1 MDSAF
6 RCDPM
11 RRTLAITALFISATT
26 ARAQTGID
34 LSQARAYFTE
44 LSQLDSIDGGKLWG
58 RRVAGPMMFADPAS
72 RTVVANQADAKG
84 LLRLENGLWIGKLP
98 PEISVANTAQNV
110 GGRIFSMIIWPL
122 TDSKY
127 ARGRLLMHESFHRI
141 QDSLALPAFNPGNAH
156 MVSAESRIWTRLEW
170 RALTEAL
177 LHTGAARKQALT
189 DALTFRARR
198 SSSAPAAKEEERQL
212 ELNEGLAEYT
222 GLVLS
227 GLPKSAL
234 HDRVAVQLAQA
245 ESGESFSRSFAY
257 ASGPAYGLLL
267 DDTGHAWRKRLSSSS
282 DISTLAQNAYGITAL
297 DSRNADKLVSR
308 YIGERMVADER
319 AKETKRLAR
328 ENQLRAMFTSGARLT
343 LPNAGAFS
351 FSFNPNAVLPIQSL
365 GTVYEGARITDAWGI
380 LDADNGTVLITRD
393 GAGNPG
399 SAIVAHPTIDGGTV
413 KGDGWKLELSPGW
426 SLEQGPGGAFAVV
439 KKN

>member
-1 MDSAF
+1 
-6 RCDPM
+6 
-11 RRTLAITALFISATT
+11 
-26 ARAQTGID
+26 
-34 LSQARAYFTE
+34 
-44 LSQLDSIDGGKLWG
+44 
-58 RRVAGPMMFADPAS
+58 
-72 RTVVANQADAKG
+72 
-84 LLRLENGLWIGKLP
+84 
-98 PEISVANTAQNV
+98 
-110 GGRIFSMIIWPL
+110 MIIWPV

-177 LHTGAARKQALT
+177 LHTGSARKQALS

-198 SSSAPAAKEEERQL
+198 SLSAPAAKEEERQL

-227 GLPKSAL
+227 GLPHSAL

-267 DDTGHAWRKRLSSSS
+267 DDAGTSWRKRLTSSS
-282 DISTLAQNAYGITAL
+282 DISDLTRKAYGISA
-297 DSRNADKLVSR
+297 SEPVNADKLVDRYVGRRMIANERSR
-308 YIGERMVADER
+308 
-319 AKETKRLAR
+319 ETARLAR
-328 ENQLRAMFTSGARLT
+328 EAELRAMFTSGARLK

-351 FSFNPNAVLPIQSL
+351 FSFNPNSVLPIKSL
-365 GTVYEGARITDAWGI
+365 GTVYDGARISDAWGI
-380 LDADNGTVLITRD
+380 LDAGNGTVLITRD
-393 GAGNPG
+393 EAGNPSG
-399 SAIVAHPTIDGGTV
+399 VIAAHATIDDGTA
-413 KGDGWKLELSPGW
+413 KGDGWKLELAPGW
-426 SLEQGPGGAFAVV
+426 SLEQGADGALTAV
-439 KKN
+439 KKK